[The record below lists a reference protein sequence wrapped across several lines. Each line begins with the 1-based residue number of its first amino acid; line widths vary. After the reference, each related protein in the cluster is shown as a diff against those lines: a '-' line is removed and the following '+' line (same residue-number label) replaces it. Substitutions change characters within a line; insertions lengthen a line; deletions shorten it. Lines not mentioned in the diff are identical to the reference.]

1 METKQRMWRKC
12 LAAFMVLVMCVCITG
27 EQSAQAASK
36 PARPSIS
43 LVKRTKTTAKI
54 KIKKKGSV
62 TGYQIAVKTSK
73 KGKYKLVMP
82 TRKSTFV
89 LKKLK
94 ANKVYYVK
102 VRAFKT
108 RGYHIKHG
116 RFSKPI
122 KIGKYKKKSTKK
134 PTATA
139 TPMPTQDVVIPSE
152 TPVPTQDPTVT
163 VSPEPT
169 QDPSAT
175 ESPAPTQ
182 NPVPTDTPAPTHTP
196 A

>member
-1 METKQRMWRKC
+1 MEKKQRMWRKC

-116 RFSKPI
+116 KFSKPI

-139 TPMPTQDVVIPSE
+139 TPTPTQDVVTPSE

-163 VSPEPT
+163 ESPEPT
-169 QDPSAT
+169 QDPTAT

-182 NPVPTDTPAPTHTP
+182 DPAATDTPAPTQAP

>member
-1 METKQRMWRKC
+1 MKTKQRIWRKC

-122 KIGKYKKKSTKK
+122 KIGKYKKRSTKK

-182 NPVPTDTPAPTHTP
+182 NPASTDTPAPTHTP

>member
-1 METKQRMWRKC
+1 METKQSLWRKC
-12 LAAFMVLVMCVCITG
+12 LAVFMVLAMSMCITG
-27 EQSAQAASK
+27 EQTVQAASK

-82 TRKSTFV
+82 TRKNTFV

-108 RGYHIKHG
+108 KGYHIKHG
-116 RFSKPI
+116 KFSKPI
-122 KIGKYKKKSTKK
+122 KIGKFKKKSKK
-134 PTATA
+134 KVTTTTA
-139 TPMPTQDVVIPSE
+139 TPIPTQDVTTPSE
-152 TPVPTQDPTVT
+152 TFVPTENPTATETPAPTQDPN
-163 VSPEPT
+163 
-169 QDPSAT
+169 AT
-175 ESPAPTQ
+175 ELPGQ
-182 NPVPTDTPAPTHTP
+182 M
-196 A
+196 

>member
-27 EQSAQAASK
+27 EQSAKAASK

-116 RFSKPI
+116 KFSKPI
-122 KIGKYKKKSTKK
+122 KIGKYKKKSKKKPK

-139 TPMPTQDVVIPSE
+139 TPTPTQDVVTPSE
-152 TPVPTQDPTVT
+152 TPVPTQNPTVT
-163 VSPEPT
+163 ESPEPT
-169 QDPSAT
+169 QDPTAT

-182 NPVPTDTPAPTHTP
+182 DPAPTQTP

>member
-1 METKQRMWRKC
+1 MEKKQRMWRKC

-116 RFSKPI
+116 KFSKPI

-139 TPMPTQDVVIPSE
+139 TPTPTQDVVTPSE

-163 VSPEPT
+163 ESPEPT
-169 QDPSAT
+169 QDPTAT

-182 NPVPTDTPAPTHTP
+182 DPAATDTPAPTQAP
-196 A
+196 V

>member
-175 ESPAPTQ
+175 ESPAPT
-182 NPVPTDTPAPTHTP
+182 DTPAPTHTP

>member
-1 METKQRMWRKC
+1 MKTKQRMWRKC

-36 PARPSIS
+36 PARPLIS

-116 RFSKPI
+116 KFSKPI

-139 TPMPTQDVVIPSE
+139 TPAPTQDIVTPSE

-163 VSPEPT
+163 ESPEPT
-169 QDPSAT
+169 QDPTAT

-182 NPVPTDTPAPTHTP
+182 DPAPTDTPTPTQTP